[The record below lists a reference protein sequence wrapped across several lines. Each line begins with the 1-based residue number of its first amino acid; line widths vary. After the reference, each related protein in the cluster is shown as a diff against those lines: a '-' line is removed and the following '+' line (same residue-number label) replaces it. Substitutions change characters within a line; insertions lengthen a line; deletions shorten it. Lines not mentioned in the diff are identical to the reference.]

1 RRYVS
6 RARRCSSSD
15 RPSPSWYGVHPALH
29 SFPTRR
35 SSDLLPGQQQ
45 IVGAVA
51 GGGEPLDEMLP
62 EGGKAPGLAQVQPA
76 EKGGEKLE
84 RQNAEGGQRQRAR
97 AGRPAG
103 GGGPGRH
110 GGPEHKAQALC
121 APQSQQRHEQHH
133 QRSAEMTE
141 DRAHGGPPFSGSAY
155 TPRRKN

>member
-84 RQNAEGGQRQRAR
+84 RDRKSTRLNSSHVSISYAVFCVKKKRSGERVS
-97 AGRPAG
+97 
-103 GGGPGRH
+103 H
-110 GGPEHKAQALC
+110 GDTLA
-121 APQSQQRHEQHH
+121 
-133 QRSAEMTE
+133 
-141 DRAHGGPPFSGSAY
+141 
-155 TPRRKN
+155 